1 MKITN
6 KVTLRYMKLNMK
18 RSIVTVIGVVLSAML
33 FTSVF
38 TVGTS
43 FLNLFRENAKVTCGD
58 WHYMLQDISDKQ
70 LETVKNDSS
79 TQSTSVINYVTLS
92 HNIGDDD
99 EEENELFM
107 LSEVDKELL
116 NSESFFVKEGRLP
129 QNSSEVAIDYG
140 LTKDSGIK
148 VGDTID
154 EQYSNDVDVQF
165 GYSSYGSSLG
175 IDPEKAEHKKFKVVG
190 TISCAVNYYSSS
202 FYTVRDENSI
212 IKDENNTVF
221 VKVNNINGSITS
233 NANRVAG
240 SIDYFDTQYI
250 EEINEYFKPEIVFND
265 MLLLTYGV
273 TVNLNA
279 KISMSIILIFLVALV
294 GIVMLGSVMLIYN
307 SIAIS
312 VSEKLKTYG
321 ILASIGATKR
331 QRRSSVLLEALV
343 LGVIGIPLGV
353 LLGIGASQ
361 ILILIINPNIESIF
375 ASYESFG
382 GFHPLTL
389 SVEWWALIIAIFFS
403 ALTIFVSALTPARKA
418 SKISPIS
425 SIRQSTET
433 KIEKKEI
440 KTSKLTKK
448 LFGIEGTIALKNLKR
463 NKRRYR
469 TTVASMAMSIV
480 LFLVV
485 SYILNIV
492 SYSSEVMLKSN
503 EYILQYYNQSDLS
516 EKALDQIRNIDYVEK
531 AGASQSRD
539 WLFFSDEDTTKE
551 FRESKKLDAWGSYDD
566 PVLDDYADIHI
577 CSLDDKTLKEYADKV
592 GADYN
597 KLKDSSELSGILYNC
612 QNLHIYDD
620 STDEYGYNYST
631 EIFNP
636 VALAEGE
643 RLKVYDFDEK
653 CTFEYDWDD
662 TGYYPSGYSEGS
674 PLIKST
680 VGNIKIEKKTTQQ
693 PPYILSDSEI
703 ITTFIVSTDT
713 YNKLVEN
720 INNNYIENFKVVNK
734 DIDKARLDEAV
745 KDLKDENNDYVDS
758 SEIYICAPYEHAE
771 SIKKEIEEKIP
782 SIDLWADYSESFRT
796 TQDIIAIV
804 NMLVY
809 SFIIVLTL
817 VCVANIFNTISTSML
832 LRKREL
838 AALKSIGMTKK
849 EFNRMTIYESIFYGL
864 KSLIYGLP
872 ISAGLILF
880 MLSGIPIEE
889 LPEALSLFPWVHL
902 VIAIVAVFIISLSA
916 TFYSLRMTKK
926 FNIVETLKEDT

>member
-6 KVTLRYMKLNMK
+6 KVTLRYMKLNKK
-18 RSIVTVIGVVLSAML
+18 RSIVTVIGVVLSAVL

-43 FLNLFRENAKVTCGD
+43 FLNLFRENAKVSYGD
-58 WHYMLQDISDKQ
+58 WHYMLQGISDEQ

-92 HNIGDDD
+92 HDISDDD
-99 EEENELFM
+99 EEGNELFM
-107 LSEVDKELL
+107 MAEVDKELL
-116 NSESFFVKEGRLP
+116 NSEGFSLKEGRLP
-129 QNSSEVAIDYG
+129 QNSSEVAIDYELIKG
-140 LTKDSGIK
+140 LNIK

-165 GYSSYGSSLG
+165 GYSSYGASYGL
-175 IDPEKAEHKKFKVVG
+175 DPEKAEHKKFKVVG
-190 TISCAVNYYSSS
+190 TVNRTPNYYRSS
-202 FYTVRDENSI
+202 FYTARDENSI
-212 IKDENNTVF
+212 IKGENDTVF

-233 NANRVAG
+233 TANRVAD
-240 SIDYFDTQYI
+240 SIDYFDIQYNTET
-250 EEINEYFKPEIVFND
+250 EEYLKPDIIFND

-294 GIVMLGSVMLIYN
+294 GIVMLGSVMLIHN

-321 ILASIGATKR
+321 ILASIGATKK

-353 LLGIGASQ
+353 LAGIGASQ
-361 ILILIINPNIESIF
+361 ILILIINPHIESIF

-403 ALTIFVSALTPARKA
+403 ALTILVSALTPARKA

-433 KIEKKEI
+433 KIEKKKI

-469 TTVASMAMSIV
+469 TTITSMAMSIV

-485 SYILNIV
+485 SYILNII
-492 SYSSEVMLKSN
+492 SYESEGMLKNS
-503 EYILQYYNQSDLS
+503 EYILLYSGQTDST
-516 EKALDQIRNIDYVEK
+516 EKSLDQIRNMDHVEK
-531 AGASQSRD
+531 AGASQSRS
-539 WLFFSDEDTTKE
+539 WLYFSIKNTTKE
-551 FRESKKLDAWGSYDD
+551 FQDAQPYDLYKSDD
-566 PVLDDYADIHI
+566 PALADFTDITI

-612 QNLHIYDD
+612 QSLYMSD
-620 STDEYGYNYST
+620 STTDKDGYDFSVEN
-631 EIFNP
+631 FNP
-636 VALAEGE
+636 VALDDGE
-643 RLKVYDFDEK
+643 RLEVYEFNEK
-653 CTFEYDWDD
+653 CTFEYDWDE
-662 TGYYPSGYSEGS
+662 TGYYQSGYSEGS

-693 PPYILSDSEI
+693 PPYGLTYGNTI
-703 ITTFIVSTDT
+703 FIVSTDT
-713 YNKLVEN
+713 YSKLMEN
-720 INNNYIENFKVVNK
+720 MDNNYIENFMTVNK
-734 DIDKARLDEAV
+734 DMDKARLDEAA
-745 KDLKDENNDYVDS
+745 KELMDENKENPEQ
-758 SEIYICAPYEHAE
+758 SEIYICAPYEHTE
-771 SIKKEIEEKIP
+771 SIKEEIEGKIP
-782 SIDLWADYSESFRT
+782 SVELWTDFSESFKT
-796 TQDIIAIV
+796 TQNIISIV
-804 NMLVY
+804 NLLVY

-832 LRKREL
+832 LRRREL

-849 EFNRMTIYESIFYGL
+849 EFNRMIIYESIFYGL
-864 KSLIYGLP
+864 KSLLYGLP
-872 ISAGLILF
+872 ASAVFITLLLCTANSSDTF
-880 MLSGIPIEE
+880 FE
-889 LPEALSLFPWVHL
+889 LLSLFPWVHL
-902 VIAIVAVFIISLSA
+902 VIAIVSVFVISLSA

-926 FNIVETLKEDT
+926 FNIVETLKEDS